1 MAGAETI
8 KEIMMFVPDDY
19 TDVIETGTFLG
30 QTTREFASKYDM
42 VHTIELDKDLSAF
55 AEKGIKDDG
64 YENIK
69 CWVGDS
75 SVVLPKIIKDYNKNF
90 SDRKVLF
97 YLDAH
102 WSGDESVSEYN
113 DGWSGPMSWIGNYTA
128 HRGNTNNP
136 TSKEQVPL
144 DEELLSIYNR
154 FQNECIIC
162 IDDYDKFDEDG
173 RGLSGKMFD
182 AEDWSHLDLKKM
194 FISMSDRMVK
204 MFPVNNRLIIKLK
217 AKNVL

>member
-30 QTTREFASKYDM
+30 QATREFASNYDM
-42 VHTIELDKDLSAF
+42 VHTIELDKDLSEF
-55 AEKGIKDDG
+55 ADKGMKDDG

-102 WSGDESVSEYN
+102 WSGDESVSEYK

-128 HRGNTNNP
+128 HRGNSNNP
-136 TSKEQVPL
+136 TSQEQVPL
-144 DEELLSIYNR
+144 DEELLSIYSN
-154 FQNECIIC
+154 FENECIIC
-162 IDDYDKFDEDG
+162 VDDYDKFGEDG
-173 RGLSGKMFD
+173 KGLSGKMFD
-182 AEDWSHLDLKKM
+182 GEDWSHLDLKKM
-194 FISMSDRMVK
+194 FITMSDRMEN
-204 MFPVNNRLIIKLK
+204 MFPVNDRLIIKLK
-217 AKNVL
+217 AKDVL